1 MAEVITVSALNQY
14 VKTLLDAN
22 DLLFDLALRGEI
34 ANFVQ
39 NARSGHCYFS
49 LRDASASVKAVMF
62 RAYASKLQFRPESG
76 MKVIVKARVSLYEKD
91 GSFQLYIEEMQPDGV
106 GALQI
111 ALSLIHI

>member
-22 DLLFDLALRGEI
+22 DILFDLALRGEI

-62 RAYASKLQFRPESG
+62 RSDARENADQGILLAATTEHFLYYPASQVRLLDNE
-76 MKVIVKARVSLYEKD
+76 
-91 GSFQLYIEEMQPDGV
+91 
-106 GALQI
+106 
-111 ALSLIHI
+111 